1 MSMTTTNGSKSDNT
15 LNKAVIEAHTESGHK
30 HCSYGQ
36 QVHIRK
42 LNNPEFTK
50 KTNMFMTKK
59 TNMCVT
65 KNSSNSRRTSNSYRT
80 SNKAVIG
87 PQCTDYDNKHCGVF
101 MTNIP
106 RINSSESNNDDVTKN
121 DDDNINTKLCP
132 NPNCRKQ
139 ANSNVEKNCKA
150 CKHKFVIKCKK
161 ASSLQGKSNKKCICG
176 IIARSN
182 RLSTCECGRT
192 FPSGHKTK
200 KKKPKKSK
208 KVKKKKKM
216 KRKNIP
222 PLKLLRAENFGMS
235 IDLFGNNFETTI
247 QNSNTLVGTVIQN
260 SSVNDRQPD
269 LFNTP
274 LNERQSSLE
283 LIGIPPLNERQSS
296 LGFSGY
302 VQEESIEPVWDPSTI
317 RMSPSALSRQSS
329 LDTMIPSALSRQTSI
344 DSFVKVSATKE
355 NEDSM
360 LGLGFRLMQDNI
372 NVWMQG

>member
-1 MSMTTTNGSKSDNT
+1 MFMTKKTNMCVAKNSSNSCRTSNSCGTS
-15 LNKAVIEAHTESGHK
+15 NKTVIGPQCTDCDPK
-30 HCSYGQ
+30 HCGYE
-36 QVHIRK
+36 VHIRK
-42 LNNPEFTK
+42 LNNPELTN

-59 TNMCVT
+59 TNI
-65 KNSSNSRRTSNSYRT
+65 KNSSNSSRTSMSFVSESKKTNT
-80 SNKAVIG
+80 
-87 PQCTDYDNKHCGVF
+87 KHCPG
-101 MTNIP
+101 P
-106 RINSSESNNDDVTKN
+106 G
-121 DDDNINTKLCP
+121 CG
-132 NPNCRKQ
+132 KQ

-216 KRKNIP
+216 KIKNIP